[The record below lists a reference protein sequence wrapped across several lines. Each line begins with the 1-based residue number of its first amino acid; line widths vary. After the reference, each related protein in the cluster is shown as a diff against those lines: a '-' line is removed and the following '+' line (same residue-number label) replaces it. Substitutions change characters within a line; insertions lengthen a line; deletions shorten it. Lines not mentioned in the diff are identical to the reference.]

1 MYIACK
7 IAVKVSFLYPCHF
20 RNTKLDVILLQNF
33 MMLKNSFSFFSLTEE
48 DLESLCVNE
57 TDYIVVSSKPFNVN
71 GTEINPLCLSNY
83 SERYFKFNLT
93 DCYPNV
99 QVMNLNV

>member
-1 MYIACK
+1 MYASENC
-7 IAVKVSFLYPCHF
+7 AKVSYLFPGCFYEYKIGCDLVV
-20 RNTKLDVILLQNF
+20 KLFDVENLF
-33 MMLKNSFSFFSLTEE
+33 FFSLTEE

-57 TDYIVVSSKPFNVN
+57 TDFIVVSSEPFNVN
-71 GTEINPLCLSNY
+71 GTEINPKCLSNY